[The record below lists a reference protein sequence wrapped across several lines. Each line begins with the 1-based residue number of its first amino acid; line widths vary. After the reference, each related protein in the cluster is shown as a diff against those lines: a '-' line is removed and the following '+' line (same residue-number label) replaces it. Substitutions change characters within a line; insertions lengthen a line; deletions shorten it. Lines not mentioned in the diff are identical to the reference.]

1 MNNQNNFF
9 MRVFIKGL
17 LYVLGNLFF
26 TLVITS
32 LINFVLSI
40 VFMSDFKDLQQ
51 SPIWVFSA
59 IYFVISSAFIV
70 NSVSENN

>member
-1 MNNQNNFF
+1 
-9 MRVFIKGL
+9 MRVFIKVV

-26 TLVITS
+26 TLIITS

-40 VFMSDFKDLQQ
+40 VFMTDFKDLQQ
-51 SPIWVFSA
+51 SPTWLFSA

-70 NSVSENN
+70 NYVSENN

>member
-26 TLVITS
+26 TLIITS
-32 LINFVLSI
+32 LINLALSI
-40 VFMSDFKDLQQ
+40 VFMTDFKDLQQ
-51 SPIWVFSA
+51 SPIWFFSA
-59 IYFVISSAFIV
+59 VYFVISSAFIV
-70 NSVSENN
+70 NYVSENN

>member
-1 MNNQNNFF
+1 

-26 TLVITS
+26 TLIITS
-32 LINFVLSI
+32 LINLALSL
-40 VFMSDFKDLQQ
+40 VFMTDFKDFQQ
-51 SPIWVFSA
+51 SPIWIFSA

-70 NSVSENN
+70 NYVSDQKRYVSENN